1 MQPLMATMS
10 NLQDKCNLQQTS
22 PGKKNP
28 RVKETNFPIVAN
40 DRPGISVFNKSPDPR
55 IHDGIVR
62 SRVMLD
68 RTQYIEQWLQ
78 THKNIQRNTKTNSN
92 CSSPSSVSSSVVY
105 ESPPQIKLSK
115 KNQRSPLKDCNQLKR
130 FKPNDNEKVR
140 SNCRLHSSPV
150 KLIKSKENQ
159 QVNNKVCLSPT
170 ADSPKKLSKPRE
182 KNIVDQYQDNLII
195 ETCLSPINEI
205 IDTCLSPINEIID
218 ESPSIEIVDVNSPAP
233 SSLFLE
239 SIHSAEYN
247 SPQIDE
253 IQSLSSPIIINQHID
268 EGDDSEHDDDIM
280 NVTIHSD
287 SNKTISDIV
296 GNLDGSLINIDDIQ
310 SEHSHGK
317 FDNSIDSDATFYSEV
332 ENANR
337 TVIANEV
344 IDCDD
349 KSNGDD
355 DERYIK
361 VVIDD
366 DDDGDGDKTFENEL
380 SISEVTSQS
389 VTNINNTPVDNCGI
403 LNDDLSEREIVIE
416 DKSVE
421 EISQVSSQKISQDLT
436 PPQAL
441 DRNNSIDTTDN
452 IISTGTSPPSKQ
464 SSRVERCDTIINAV
478 VKKKKKPKKG
488 SLVERLQTLIARKI
502 SSIRIWRHQMSQ
514 DHLKTNSP
522 CVIIQINKCI
532 WQYSRFI
539 ISGKIIN
546 DDSNLIDKYVKENSL
561 LPLDENISKCSI
573 NNDLNSSKSIKLLL
587 VPEIVGKINFDNKN
601 IIKIYPPWDI
611 IDPKE
616 VLLNI
621 FYFIVTVD
629 PNVTNDSH
637 HNENDNFKS
646 VEEFNC
652 PCLTNKKLA
661 ANCSVKFSNSK
672 PNFMQYLFSN

>member
-22 PGKKNP
+22 PRKKEINS
-28 RVKETNFPIVAN
+28 PIVAN
-40 DRPGISVFNKSPDPR
+40 DRPGISVFHKSPDPR
-55 IHDGIVR
+55 FHEGIGR
-62 SRVMLD
+62 SRIMID

-78 THKNIQRNTKTNSN
+78 THKNIQRNKPNSN
-92 CSSPSSVSSSVVY
+92 CSSPSSASSSVVY
-105 ESPPQIKLSK
+105 ESPPQLIKYSK

-140 SNCRLHSSPV
+140 SSCRLRYSPV

-159 QVNNKVCLSPT
+159 HVNSKICHSPT

-205 IDTCLSPINEIID
+205 IETCLSPINEIID

-233 SSLFLE
+233 SSIFLE
-239 SIHSAEYN
+239 SIHSMECN
-247 SPQIDE
+247 SQQIDE

-287 SNKTISDIV
+287 SNKTISDII

-310 SEHSHGK
+310 SEHSQGK
-317 FDNSIDSDATFYSEV
+317 LDNSIDSDATFYSEV

-337 TVIANEV
+337 TVIINEV

-349 KSNGDD
+349 KSNGG
-355 DERYIK
+355 DERYTK

-366 DDDGDGDKTFENEL
+366 DGDDDDSDDDKTFENEL

-389 VTNINNTPVDNCGI
+389 VTNIDNTPKDNYSI
-403 LNDDLSEREIVIE
+403 LNGDLSEKEIIIE

-436 PPQAL
+436 PPQTL
-441 DRNNSIDTTDN
+441 NRNSSIDTTDN

-464 SSRVERCDTIINAV
+464 SLSVERCDTIINAV

-522 CVIIQINKCI
+522 CVIVQINKYI

-539 ISGKIIN
+539 ISGKILN

-561 LPLDENISKCSI
+561 LPSDKNISNGCI
-573 NNDLNSSKSIKLLL
+573 NGLNSSKSIKLLL

-611 IDPKE
+611 IDPNE

-637 HNENDNFKS
+637 HDENDDFKS

-672 PNFMQYLFSN
+672 PNFMQCLFSN